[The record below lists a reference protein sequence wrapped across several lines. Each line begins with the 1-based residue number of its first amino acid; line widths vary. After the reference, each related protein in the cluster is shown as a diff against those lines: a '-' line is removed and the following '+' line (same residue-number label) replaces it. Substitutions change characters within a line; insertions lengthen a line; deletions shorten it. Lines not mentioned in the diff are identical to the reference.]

1 MEQPTTFTIT
11 TFWLDWL
18 LLPIMLILGYLT
30 LRWALV
36 DLKKAS
42 KLKKE
47 KIETSPAWIISF
59 PLMICAVSWIIL
71 GFASLIKEEYWEHRV
86 WCLALVI
93 WCLCSLIGA
102 GLILI
107 NVFKKNFNF
116 STAELLN
123 FIGLILLPIIIG
135 FPAFM
140 EIPTGNRAM
149 ILSHV
154 WTVLLIVCV
163 GCLLKGMIKG
173 FPYNFPRLAL
183 AIGILAFIGLGGI
196 EMDSG
201 QSAFPWF
208 SRIWDL
214 QLGQAEFEASLPDP
228 AIGWQIIGAIKILIG
243 MGLGVLLL
251 IGGKLEKIKGK
262 ISKLKNC
269 IKKP

>member
-1 MEQPTTFTIT
+1 
-11 TFWLDWL
+11 
-18 LLPIMLILGYLT
+18 
-30 LRWALV
+30 
-36 DLKKAS
+36 
-42 KLKKE
+42 
-47 KIETSPAWIISF
+47 
-59 PLMICAVSWIIL
+59 L

-93 WCLCSLIGA
+93 WCFCSLIGA

-107 NVFKKNFNF
+107 NVFKRKFNF

-140 EIPTGNRAM
+140 EVPTGNRAM
-149 ILSHV
+149 ILSHI

-228 AIGWQIIGAIKILIG
+228 AIGWQIIGSIKLLLG

-251 IGGKLEKIKGK
+251 IG
-262 ISKLKNC
+262 SKNKNV
-269 IKKP
+269 KNSKQRH

>member
-1 MEQPTTFTIT
+1 MEKPTTFTIT
-11 TFWLDWL
+11 TFWLDWM

-36 DLKKAS
+36 DYKKAS

-47 KIETSPAWIISF
+47 KVETLPAWIISF
-59 PLMICAVSWIIL
+59 PLVISAATWIIL
-71 GFASLIKEEYWEHRV
+71 GFASLIREEYWEHRV

-107 NVFKKNFNF
+107 NLFKRKFNF

-123 FIGLILLPIIIG
+123 FVGLILLPIIIG

-140 EIPTGNRAM
+140 EVPTGTRAT

-154 WTVLLIVCV
+154 WTVLLLVCV
-163 GCLLKGMIKG
+163 GCLLKGMLKG

-183 AIGILAFIGLGGI
+183 AIGILAFVGLGGI

-228 AIGWQIIGAIKILIG
+228 TMGWHIIGAIKLIAG
-243 MGLGVLLL
+243 IGCGTLLL
-251 IGGKLEKIKGK
+251 IGGKLKKTKGK
-262 ISKLKNC
+262 ISKLKN
-269 IKKP
+269 

>member
-11 TFWLDWL
+11 TFWLDWM

-36 DLKKAS
+36 DFKKAS
-42 KLKKE
+42 KLKEE
-47 KIETSPAWIISF
+47 KVETSPAWIISF
-59 PLMICAVSWIIL
+59 PLMICAASWIIL

-107 NVFKKNFNF
+107 NVFKRKFNF

-123 FIGLILLPIIIG
+123 FVGLILLPIIIG

-140 EIPTGNRAM
+140 EVSTGTRDM
-149 ILSHV
+149 ILSHI

-183 AIGILAFIGLGGI
+183 AIGIVAFIGLGGI

-228 AIGWQIIGAIKILIG
+228 TIGWQIIGAIKLLLG

-251 IGGKLEKIKGK
+251 IGSKLEKIKRK
-262 ISKLKNC
+262 ISKLKN
-269 IKKP
+269 